1 MLHKIMVGTM
11 LMFAIPSPYAIAQNA
26 QNGDTLTGHLELISS
41 NIVADGDECY
51 GTGGFNDI
59 MGKIPVVIENESGT
73 VIAVGETETG
83 KQPEEYSEVRCIFKF
98 RVKNIPKS
106 LFYTV
111 KIGQQRGSKTLS
123 RQQLK
128 DRGWNLYL
136 ILHR

>member
-1 MLHKIMVGTM
+1 
-11 LMFAIPSPYAIAQNA
+11 
-26 QNGDTLTGHLELISS
+26 
-41 NIVADGDECY
+41 
-51 GTGGFNDI
+51 
-59 MGKIPVVIENESGT
+59 GKIPVVIENESGT

-111 KIGQQRGSKTLS
+111 EIGRRGSKTLS

-128 DRGWNLYL
+128 DRGWDLRVR
-136 ILHR
+136 LHR